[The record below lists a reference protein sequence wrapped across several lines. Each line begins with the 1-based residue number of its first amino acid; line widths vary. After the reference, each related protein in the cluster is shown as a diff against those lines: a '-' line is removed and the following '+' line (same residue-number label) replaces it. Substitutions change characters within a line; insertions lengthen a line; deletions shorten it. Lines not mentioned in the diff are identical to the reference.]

1 MCLVCFLSSFHST
14 NCLVGFEVV
23 ERAIVYGGLDVPLCF
38 FFWVNLIGMMCLCS
52 DCLANLGNVG
62 LLEKCELKWEKLSGL
77 FVANLVEEQ
86 SCIGTRW
93 VCKIAQSVSHFL
105 VFRFLY

>member
-38 FFWVNLIGMMCLCS
+38 FFWVNLIRMMCLCS
-52 DCLANLGNVG
+52 DC
-62 LLEKCELKWEKLSGL
+62 L

-86 SCIGTRW
+86 SCIGTSW
-93 VCKIAQSVSHFL
+93 VCKIAQSVSRFL